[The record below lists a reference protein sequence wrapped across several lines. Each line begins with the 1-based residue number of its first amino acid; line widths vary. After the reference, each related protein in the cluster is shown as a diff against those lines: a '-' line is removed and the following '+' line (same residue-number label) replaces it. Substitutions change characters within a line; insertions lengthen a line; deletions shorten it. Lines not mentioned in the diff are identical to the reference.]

1 MSEKYIV
8 TWDMLQ
14 IHARKLASRLMPSEQ
29 WKGIIAVSRGGLV
42 PGALLARELGIRHV
56 DTVCIS
62 SYDHDNQRE
71 LKVLKRAEGDG
82 EGFIVIDD
90 LVDTGGTA
98 VAIREMY
105 PKAHFVTIFAKPAG
119 RPLVDDYVVDNLTES
134 DIMLVE
140 ANHDINMLQ
149 VGPYPFYLKKRI
161 LGNKGHLSNETS
173 GQLVNSL
180 LHDKLKK
187 IYLGHL
193 SKENNYDKLA
203 YETVKLEIDMS
214 DNSFKS
220 SDFDIEVAKRDV
232 LSGICEI

>member
-1 MSEKYIV
+1 MSEKYVV

-14 IHARKLASRLMPSEQ
+14 IHARKLASRLLPVEQ

-105 PKAHFVTIFAKPAG
+105 PKALCHHFRQAG
-119 RPLVDDYVVDNLTES
+119 RPPAGGRLRCGYS
-134 DIMLVE
+134 
-140 ANHDINMLQ
+140 A
-149 VGPYPFYLKKRI
+149 GYL
-161 LGNKGHLSNETS
+161 
-173 GQLVNSL
+173 
-180 LHDKLKK
+180 D
-187 IYLGHL
+187 
-193 SKENNYDKLA
+193 
-203 YETVKLEIDMS
+203 
-214 DNSFKS
+214 
-220 SDFDIEVAKRDV
+220 
-232 LSGICEI
+232 

>member
-1 MSEKYIV
+1 
-8 TWDMLQ
+8 MLQ
-14 IHARKLASRLMPSEQ
+14 IHARKLAARLMPSEQ

-105 PKAHFVTIFAKPAG
+105 QKRTSSLSSRNQRVAHWLMITSLISRRIRIEQPWDMGVVFVPPISG
-119 RPLVDDYVVDNLTES
+119 R
-134 DIMLVE
+134 
-140 ANHDINMLQ
+140 
-149 VGPYPFYLKKRI
+149 
-161 LGNKGHLSNETS
+161 
-173 GQLVNSL
+173 
-180 LHDKLKK
+180 
-187 IYLGHL
+187 
-193 SKENNYDKLA
+193 
-203 YETVKLEIDMS
+203 
-214 DNSFKS
+214 
-220 SDFDIEVAKRDV
+220 
-232 LSGICEI
+232 

>member
-1 MSEKYIV
+1 
-8 TWDMLQ
+8 MLQ

-90 LVDTGGTA
+90 TVDTGGTA

-119 RPLVDDYVVDNLTES
+119 RPLVDNYVVDIPQDTDRTAVGYGRRIRPANLRSLIFSTRHCRALFFNFRRVTIVS
-134 DIMLVE
+134 SKYSGGCI
-140 ANHDINMLQ
+140 HDTGKPERNPVQTPL
-149 VGPYPFYLKKRI
+149 
-161 LGNKGHLSNETS
+161 
-173 GQLVNSL
+173 
-180 LHDKLKK
+180 
-187 IYLGHL
+187 
-193 SKENNYDKLA
+193 
-203 YETVKLEIDMS
+203 
-214 DNSFKS
+214 
-220 SDFDIEVAKRDV
+220 
-232 LSGICEI
+232 

>member
-1 MSEKYIV
+1 MSEKYVV

-98 VAIREMY
+98 VAIRDIT
-105 PKAHFVTIFAKPAG
+105 FVVLVGGSSLDFEIPQMITDALAQYGVVAGQGNIRGTEGPRNAVATGLVLAGEAK
-119 RPLVDDYVVDNLTES
+119 
-134 DIMLVE
+134 
-140 ANHDINMLQ
+140 
-149 VGPYPFYLKKRI
+149 K
-161 LGNKGHLSNETS
+161 
-173 GQLVNSL
+173 
-180 LHDKLKK
+180 
-187 IYLGHL
+187 
-193 SKENNYDKLA
+193 
-203 YETVKLEIDMS
+203 
-214 DNSFKS
+214 
-220 SDFDIEVAKRDV
+220 
-232 LSGICEI
+232 